1 MEAPFLLCDDYRVN
15 AGTLPF
21 ICRILENK
29 HFSSV
34 AQSCPTLCD
43 ATDCSTPGL
52 PKLMSIEWMMPSK
65 HLILFRPLLLL
76 LSIFPSIQKHF
87 FSLKLKYSLQK
98 SSQSENCSVVSDSL
112 QPYILQARVGS
123 LSRLQGIF
131 QTQGLNRGL
140 LHCRQILYQRSH
152 QGSPQNGKTRALDH
166 VCNLDSFIPRQPCPI
181 STVLKLTKF
190 CKTPSNS
197 I

>member
-1 MEAPFLLCDDYRVN
+1 MACCHLWGRRESDSTERLNNNHGSTISAHVTTTGSMQEHCPLYVGYLKTSTSVQLLSHVQLFATPRTTACQ
-15 AGTLPF
+15 A
-21 ICRILENK
+21 
-29 HFSSV
+29 SV
-34 AQSCPTLCD
+34 SITN
-43 ATDCSTPGL
+43 SRSL

-123 LSRLQGIF
+123 LSRLQGNLPNTEIEP
-131 QTQGLNRGL
+131 
-140 LHCRQILYQRSH
+140 
-152 QGSPQNGKTRALDH
+152 GSPAL
-166 VCNLDSFIPRQPCPI
+166 
-181 STVLKLTKF
+181 
-190 CKTPSNS
+190 
-197 I
+197 

>member
-1 MEAPFLLCDDYRVN
+1 MTEQQPWKRHFYTCEDCRVN

-34 AQSCPTLCD
+34 QSLSHVQLS
-43 ATDCSTPGL
+43 ATPWTSAHQASLSITNPRSL

-76 LSIFPSIQKHF
+76 PSIFPSIQKHF

-98 SSQSENCSVVSDSL
+98 SSQSENRSVVSDSL
-112 QPYILQARVGS
+112 QPHILQATVGS

-131 QTQGLNRGL
+131 QTQGLNLGL

-152 QGSPQNGKTRALDH
+152 QGSP
-166 VCNLDSFIPRQPCPI
+166 
-181 STVLKLTKF
+181 
-190 CKTPSNS
+190 
-197 I
+197 